1 MFVIWV
7 RNYEKNEYFS
17 DMPDICIIKPGLDIP
32 VNGNARAFVKKMA
45 GGPAAVCPDNFK
57 GVTPRL
63 LVKEGDKVLAGS
75 PVVSDK
81 NHPEIL
87 LTAPISGTVSDIVR
101 GDRRKL
107 LAVVIE
113 PDGKDGRTDFPKK
126 DLASLSGSQ
135 VREALLE
142 SGLWP
147 FLVQRPYGIVANPD
161 ATPKAI
167 FVSAFSTAPL
177 AADTEFTLASDIDY
191 IQAAVTALGKIAPVH
206 LSVKD
211 LDSAFAGIRGASLHV
226 FKGKHPA
233 GNVGVQISHIS
244 PILKGDIVWAVSLD
258 GLAAIGRLFIEGRY
272 DVRRKVAVC
281 GPAAVEPA
289 YIEALPG
296 MAMSEIADFCGAPSD
311 GLRIISGDILS
322 GQTVGPDGFLGFFHN
337 QITLVK
343 EGTDKE
349 LLGWMRPLRLNQFSA
364 DRTYFSWCLGR
375 GRKYNMDTNL
385 HGGPRAFVMSDS
397 YYAKVLPMDIY
408 PLYLVK
414 ACLTGDIEKMEKF
427 GIYEVLPEDLALCE
441 FVDPSKNYIQDIIAK
456 GIDLMLKEMT

>member
-1 MFVIWV
+1 
-7 RNYEKNEYFS
+7 
-17 DMPDICIIKPGLDIP
+17 MPDIYKIKRGLDIS
-32 VNGNARAFVKKMA
+32 VSGDAVAKVKKMA

-57 GVTPRL
+57 GLAPRL

-75 PVVSDK
+75 PVISDK

-87 LTAPISGTVSDIVR
+87 LTAPLSGTVSGIFR
-101 GDRRKL
+101 GERRKL
-107 LAVVIE
+107 IAVTIE
-113 PDGKDGRTDFPKK
+113 PDGLDRKTVFPKR
-126 DLASLSGSQ
+126 DPASLDDAQ

-147 FLVQRPYGIVANPD
+147 FIVQRPYGILADPGV
-161 ATPKAI
+161 TPKAI
-167 FVSAFSTAPL
+167 FISAFSTAPL
-177 AADTEFTLASDIDY
+177 AADTEFTLAGDIVY

-211 LDSAFAGIRGASLHV
+211 EGSVFAGIQGASIHV

-233 GNVGVQISHIS
+233 GNVGVQISHVS
-244 PILKGDIVWAVSLD
+244 PIIKGQTVWTVTPE
-258 GLAAIGRLFIEGRY
+258 GLAAIGKLFLEGCY
-272 DVRRKVAVC
+272 DVTRKVAVC
-281 GPAAVEPA
+281 GPAAEDPS

-296 MAMSEIADFCGAPSD
+296 MPLTQTEGIRT
-311 GLRIISGDILS
+311 LSGDILS
-322 GQTVGPDGFLGFFHN
+322 GQESPYLGFFHN
-337 QITLVK
+337 QITILK
-343 EGTDKE
+343 EGTKKE
-349 LLGWMRPLRLNQFSA
+349 LLGWMRPLRLKQFSA

-375 GRKYNMDTNL
+375 GRRYDMDTNL

-408 PLYLVK
+408 PIYLVK
-414 ACLTGDIEKMEKF
+414 ACLAGDIEKMEKF

-441 FVDPSKNYIQDIIAK
+441 FIDPSKNYIQDIIAK